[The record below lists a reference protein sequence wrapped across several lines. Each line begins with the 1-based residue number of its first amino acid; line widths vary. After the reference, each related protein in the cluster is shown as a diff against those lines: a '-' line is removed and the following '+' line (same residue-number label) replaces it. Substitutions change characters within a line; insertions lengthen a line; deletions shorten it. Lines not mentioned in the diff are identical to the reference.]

1 MTTSRFGHYWI
12 LITVLLAA
20 VIVTGAIII
29 WARFNPGQPVDI
41 TTPPAPELEG
51 RIYIGGAVT
60 NSGLYPL
67 ISGDTLEDLI
77 QAAGGITGN
86 ASLDDV
92 TLYIPEEEEGEPTQ
106 KIDIN
111 RAEAWLLDALPG
123 IGETR
128 AQAIVDYREQNGPFH
143 SINEIV
149 NVEGIGSATYEE
161 IKDLITVSD

>member
-1 MTTSRFGHYWI
+1 MTTSRFGNYGI
-12 LITVLLAA
+12 LIAVLLVA

-41 TTPPAPELEG
+41 TTPPTPELQG
-51 RIYIGGAVT
+51 QIYIEGAVS
-60 NSGLYPL
+60 NPGLYPL

-77 QAAGGITGN
+77 QAAGGITDN
-86 ASLDDV
+86 ASPDDV
-92 TLYIPEEEEGEPTQ
+92 TLYIPEAEEGEPTQ

-149 NVEGIGSATYEE
+149 NVEGIGSVTYEE